1 MNEIWIYNIFGFL
14 VNNIFMTMG
23 YGLLVLLI
31 VVILCF
37 EAINARTTIGT
48 LLSLIGILAT
58 VSVMVLGGQ
67 TFGDIST
74 SLKSYDS
81 KYYISKN
88 VPVTRYSLEDKQF
101 ETKDGRVIKNAKVIT
116 TTTIKTKKPKVKLK
130 EYKLKKKWY
139 GMHGVKKTSYY
150 AYVLQPAKK
159 VETVKD

>member
-1 MNEIWIYNIFGFL
+1 MNEVWIYNIFS
-14 VNNIFMTMG
+14 N
-23 YGLLVLLI
+23 
-31 VVILCF
+31 VVI
-37 EAINARTTIGT
+37 EAAFIVLIA
-48 LLSLIGILAT
+48 LLSLLFLLLMLASKRAIGKMGNFLGIVVALGVGSFLVVT
-58 VSVMVLGGQ
+58 NFNIDQSV
-67 TFGDIST
+67 
-74 SLKSYDS
+74 KSYDA